1 MTITS
6 PIVHASKP
14 EPDPCYAWD
23 MDFLAAIR
31 RDSDRFHATADSADP
46 IRQVPGCPDWTIADL
61 VWHLGECHW
70 FWGTDIER
78 RASGPDE
85 IEQAKPARPASY
97 GDVIAWGR
105 AQADRMIHLLETTPD
120 DVAVWTWALDDSEH
134 NVGFIRRHQVQEAA
148 VHRWDIEQAA
158 IGTPHQIEPDV
169 ASDSVDEIL
178 AITLPWGVR
187 PDKPLPGSV
196 HLHCTDTEGEWFVH
210 PDGRVEPIHAK
221 GDVAIRGTAS
231 DLLLALY
238 TRVPIGDLDVI
249 GDASLAH
256 EFFARINTE

>member
-1 MTITS
+1 
-6 PIVHASKP
+6 
-14 EPDPCYAWD
+14 
-23 MDFLAAIR
+23 MDFLVAIR
-31 RDSDRFHATADSADP
+31 RDSDRFYATADSADP
-46 IRQVPGCPDWTIADL
+46 TRPVPSCPDWTIADL
-61 VWHLGECHW
+61 VWHLGDCHW
-70 FWGTDIER
+70 FWGSDIET

-85 IEQAKPARPASY
+85 IEQAKPERPASY

-105 AQADRMIHLLETTPD
+105 AQADRMIQLLETTPD
-120 DVAVWTWALDDSEH
+120 GVAVWTWALDDSEH

-148 VHRWDIEQAA
+148 VHRWDIEKAA
-158 IGTPHQIEPDV
+158 TGRPQPIEPEV

-187 PDKPLPGSV
+187 RDKPLPGSV
-196 HLHCTDTEGEWFVH
+196 HIHCTDTEGEWFVH

-256 EFFARINTE
+256 ELVARINTE